1 MHAITRLK
9 KLAPYIET
17 TKLFEEICNLRVKQL
32 SGNTQVEQIN
42 RKINKDRFSAF
53 EYGLWRIKEIEE
65 DYYKRKRSKARD
77 IKKFL
82 MFSKGGQSNGK

>member
-53 EYGLWRIKEIEE
+53 EYGLWRIKNFE
-65 DYYKRKRSKARD
+65 DEYIKKKKRKKTSLS
-77 IKKFL
+77 KFL
-82 MFSKGGQSNGK
+82 LYSKGGS